1 MTQVILL
8 SGCMATV
15 PSTRRKENRGRG
27 DYSIHRHAHKQASIP
42 SIYLLKPNFQAWLRP
57 LARTLAGLGVTA
69 NQVTLAACA
78 VSIGFGLL
86 LTAHPQARTLLLLLP
101 VLLFLRMALNAMDG
115 MLARE
120 FGQKSEIGTYLNELG
135 DVVSDVFLYLPFA
148 LVPEYDSR
156 WMVAVI
162 VLAVISEMAGTVAVM
177 TGASRR
183 YDGPIGKSDR
193 AFVFGVLALW
203 RGLGWSI
210 APWAAYLFPRL
221 MAVLLVTTVIN
232 RVRNG
237 LLESNA
243 GGMHG

>member
-1 MTQVILL
+1 M
-8 SGCMATV
+8 
-15 PSTRRKENRGRG
+15 
-27 DYSIHRHAHKQASIP
+27 P

-57 LARTLAGLGVTA
+57 LARTLAGLGITA
-69 NQVTLAACA
+69 NQLTLAACA
-78 VSIGFGLL
+78 ISMGFGRL
-86 LTAHPQARTLLLLLP
+86 LTARPQSQALLLLLP

-120 FGQKSEIGTYLNELG
+120 FGQKSVIGTYLNELG
-135 DVVSDVFLYLPFA
+135 DVVSDAFLYLPFA
-148 LVPEYDSR
+148 LLPEYDTR
-156 WMVAVI
+156 WIVAVI

-183 YDGPIGKSDR
+183 YDGPMGKSDR
-193 AFVFGVLALW
+193 AFVFGALALW

-221 MAVLLVTTVIN
+221 MGSLLVITVTN

-237 LLESNA
+237 LLERNA